1 MNEAVAVVNKPLY
14 QLIGN
19 LLVVLVMVLHR
30 RMRSHTN
37 FFLTNLAVADLCVAV
52 FCIYQNFAMY
62 VIQDWYFGEFLCL
75 MYQFVNQLSYTA
87 SVIILV
93 VVSGERYLAIVEP
106 LRAKSLLTRRNMI
119 ITMALVWI
127 ISAVYS
133 CPRLLYFTVQEY
145 PVGGGRTEAMCLLR
159 RDKFDTKIWDVV
171 SLILLYLLPL
181 VLLSLLYARI
191 AHTLWR
197 SGRLLAAAASPYYA
211 ASPAAE
217 YGTFKSQHTAS
228 VTSTSSSGAGGGA
241 EGDEGGPVLNQARDT
256 TLHVTRGSV
265 KSVTS
270 TYVSMASV
278 RDEGLR
284 VSQTAPDII
293 PLTPRGHSRRDNG
306 ARRTPIPSPR
316 VPRRPMHLH
325 PSPLVLRARR
335 KVINMLVMVVVSFA
349 ACSLPFHTRKMLQYY
364 WANYKHTS
372 ASSYILTPVTFLL
385 MYANSAVNPILY
397 TFMSR
402 KFRNSSLD
410 LLTCRL
416 WQSRHPRP
424 PRPTV
429 VARLSGREK
438 VVTHLV

>member
-1 MNEAVAVVNKPLY
+1 
-14 QLIGN
+14 
-19 LLVVLVMVLHR
+19 MVLHR

-52 FCIYQNFAMY
+52 FCIYQNFALY
-62 VIQDWYFGEFLCL
+62 VIKDWYFGEFLCL

-106 LRAKSLLTRRNMI
+106 LKAKTLLTRRNMI
-119 ITMALVWI
+119 VTMVLVWVF
-127 ISAVYS
+127 SALYS

-145 PVGGGRTEAMCLLR
+145 PVEGGRTEAMCLLR
-159 RDKFDTKIWDVV
+159 RDQFDTRIWDVA
-171 SLILLYLLPL
+171 SLTLLYLLPL

-197 SGRLLAAAASPYYA
+197 SGRLLAAATSPH
-211 ASPAAE
+211 AAE
-217 YGTFKSQHTAS
+217 VTAAVEYGAFKTQHTAS
-228 VTSTSSSGAGGGA
+228 VSSTSSSGGVAGAGVEGGG
-241 EGDEGGPVLNQARDT
+241 GGSPVINQGREKKI
-256 TLHVTRGSV
+256 HVTRGSV
-265 KSVTS
+265 KSIMS
-270 TYVSMASV
+270 TYVSIASV
-278 RDEGLR
+278 RDEGSR
-284 VSQTAPDII
+284 IHQPAPDVI
-293 PLTPRGHSRRDNG
+293 PLTPLSNMRVDGAGRSRRG
-306 ARRTPIPSPR
+306 ASQRIPRRTL
-316 VPRRPMHLH
+316 HLH

-335 KVINMLVMVVVSFA
+335 KVINMLVVVVVSFA

-364 WANYKHTS
+364 WSNYNHNS
-372 ASSYILTPVTFLL
+372 HASYILTPVTFLL

-402 KFRNSSLD
+402 KFRTSSCD

-416 WQSRHPRP
+416 WQTRLSRSH
-424 PRPTV
+424 RPTV
-429 VARLSGREK
+429 VARLTARDK